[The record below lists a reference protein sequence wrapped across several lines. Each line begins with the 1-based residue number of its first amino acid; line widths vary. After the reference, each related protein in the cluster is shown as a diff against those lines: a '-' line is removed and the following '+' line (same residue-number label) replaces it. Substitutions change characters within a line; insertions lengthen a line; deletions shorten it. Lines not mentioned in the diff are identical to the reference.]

1 MASASA
7 FKEKAASG
15 YKEKAEESE
24 VEV

>member
-15 YKEKAEESE
+15 YKEKTEEPE